1 MDSVIDMLLVNN
13 EDISDVATNLKYKS
27 EWNNGAGVLTFEY
40 PTYQTKMYPNGSTV
54 TFQYN
59 GANIFYGFLFKT
71 AQDKKKYKCTCYD
84 QLRYFKSSNSIMRPV
99 CTLTEFLNT
108 IAYSV
113 GDRIRLGKVDSTVVK
128 LGKYLF
134 DNKTHLDMIY
144 QSIKD
149 NLVANGYW
157 YALRDNFGAL
167 DLRDIVDLRLP
178 IIIGDGS
185 LGTDFDYE
193 KSIDDDTFNYI
204 KVAKDDKDKG
214 VRNTYVSMDSS
225 TIGKWG
231 RLMYYDKVSAD
242 LNDSQLANRSR
253 QLLQLKNRETQTLR
267 IECIGDTRVFGGNGI
282 KVMIAESGLNLWA
295 VVNSVTHE
303 FTKNKHTMNLEL
315 KFVW

>member
-1 MDSVIDMLLVNN
+1 
-13 EDISDVATNLKYKS
+13 
-27 EWNNGAGVLTFEY
+27 
-40 PTYQTKMYPNGSTV
+40 
-54 TFQYN
+54 
-59 GANIFYGFLFKT
+59 
-71 AQDKKKYKCTCYD
+71 
-84 QLRYFKSSNSIMRPV
+84 
-99 CTLTEFLNT
+99 
-108 IAYSV
+108 
-113 GDRIRLGKVDSTVVK
+113 
-128 LGKYLF
+128 
-134 DNKTHLDMIY
+134 MIY

-242 LNDSQLANRSR
+242 LNDSQLATRSR

-267 IECIGDTRVFGGNGI
+267 VECIGDTRVFGGSGI
-282 KVMIAESGLNLWA
+282 KVMIAEAGLNLWA